1 MSALRLLAET
11 YRTQILELHG
21 KFCLARP
28 LASDL
33 EAIDILKEG
42 FSCRP

>member
-11 YRTQILELHG
+11 YRAQLTELHG
-21 KFCLARP
+21 KFGLARP

-33 EAIDILKEG
+33 EAIDFLL
-42 FSCRP
+42 S